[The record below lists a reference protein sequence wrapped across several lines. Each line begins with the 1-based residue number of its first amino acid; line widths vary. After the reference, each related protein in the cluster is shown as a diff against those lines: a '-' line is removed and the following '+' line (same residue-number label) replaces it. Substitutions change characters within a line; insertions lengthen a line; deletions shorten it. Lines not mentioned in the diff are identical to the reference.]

1 MDYLRV
7 HQYRYTSSDFKEKS
21 SKKIAYDSRNNKGG
35 RGGKGKEK
43 KELWEAKKRQ
53 KIEDSSI
60 LSGQQRNT
68 ETDCIL
74 YRRAHLKLSMDNNNT
89 KVE

>member
-7 HQYRYTSSDFKEKS
+7 HQYRYNSSDFKEKS

-53 KIEDSSI
+53 KIEDSKTAQS
-60 LSGQQRNT
+60 SNST
-68 ETDCIL
+68 ETAAAVVVKIEIKKPC
-74 YRRAHLKLSMDNNNT
+74 
-89 KVE
+89 

>member
-53 KIEDSSI
+53 KIEDSRTSQSLNSSEI
-60 LSGQQRNT
+60 AVVKKIEIRKP
-68 ETDCIL
+68 C
-74 YRRAHLKLSMDNNNT
+74 
-89 KVE
+89 